1 MVYKILRS
9 PAVLLATGK
18 ARSSLY
24 SDIAAGLFVKPV
36 KIGPRAAGWPEP
48 EVAALQAACVA
59 GKSQAEIRA
68 LVREL
73 EARRAGP
80 ASRGAK

>member
-1 MVYKILRS
+1 MVHKILRN
-9 PAVLLATGK
+9 PAVLAATGK

-24 SDIAAGLFVKPV
+24 SDISAGLFTKPV

-48 EVAALQAACVA
+48 EVAALQAARIA
-59 GKSQAEIRA
+59 GKTESEIRT

-73 EARRAGP
+73 EAQRSKGP
-80 ASRGAK
+80 Q